1 MPSLRA
7 AIVGAG
13 LIASKKHIPAYLK
26 HNNTFQ
32 LTAICDINA
41 QAVQQVAQ
49 SFRIPHAYTDLSDML
64 AQEKPDLV
72 DICTPPRT
80 HAALAVQAM
89 AHGCHV
95 LIEKPM
101 ALTTADSD
109 AIVHAARKYGVQV
122 CVAHSDLFYWPFMQA
137 RELVARGAIGTFRG
151 MRIFLS
157 TPTDYMT
164 SQPDHWAHKLPGGV
178 IGETGP
184 HVVYMS
190 LAFLRDV
197 REVNISTMKLLDYPW
212 SPYDDYRIDILGENG
227 ISSIVLSYAT
237 QQWMARVDIL
247 GEEGTLLLDLEG
259 MNLVTYKRKSLTP
272 VAIGRSVLRESAQ
285 LLGSLFRNSLRS
297 VTGTLHS
304 THETIIE
311 RFAESIQQG
320 TAPPV
325 TAEEGRE
332 TVRVLNMIVDKLQG
346 QAG

>member
-26 HNNTFQ
+26 HQKTVQ
-32 LTAICDINA
+32 LSAICDVNA

-49 SFRIPHAYTDLSDML
+49 SFRIPHTYPNLSEML
-64 AQEKPDLV
+64 AQEKPDIV

-89 AHGCHV
+89 EHGCHV

-101 ALTTADSD
+101 ALTVADSD
-109 AIVHAARKYGVQV
+109 AIVDAARKHGVQV
-122 CVAHSDLFYWPFMQA
+122 CVAHSDLFYWPFMHA
-137 RELVARGAIGTFRG
+137 RELVARGAIGTIRG

-157 TPTDYMT
+157 TPMDYMT

-190 LAFLRDV
+190 LAFLRNVRDV
-197 REVNISTMKLLDYPW
+197 NVSTMKLLDYPW
-212 SPYDDYRIDILGENG
+212 SQYEDYRIDILGENG
-227 ISSIVLSYAT
+227 ISSIALTYTT
-237 QQWMARVDIL
+237 QQWMARVDVL
-247 GEEGTLLLDLEG
+247 GEDGTLLLDLEG
-259 MNLVTYKRKSLTP
+259 MNLVTYRRRALRP
-272 VAIGRSVLRESAQ
+272 LAIGRSVLSDAAHS
-285 LLGSLFRNSLRS
+285 LGNLCRNGLRS
-297 VTGTLHS
+297 ITGTLRS
-304 THETIIE
+304 THDLIIE
-311 RFAESIQQG
+311 RFAESILQG

-346 QAG
+346 QSG